1 MKTCQEE
8 RYALADAPVDTTS
21 ALRKPPAMWIY
32 VACSR
37 CGEAIRVRAD
47 RRYDLVSEMR
57 DPGEIGPAYTL
68 HKDIV
73 EGTVLQRIAV
83 DVEFDRRLQV
93 IERRISGGRWLT
105 EEVPGPTYTFG
116 ELWHRGP
123 HPRRCFPA
131 SRCRH
136 ERDVP

>member
-1 MKTCQEE
+1 MRWLT
-8 RYALADAPVDTTS
+8 RL
-21 ALRKPPAMWIY
+21 LRRRPSPESPPALWLY

-57 DPGEIGPAYTL
+57 DPGEVGPAYTL

-73 EGTVLQRIAV
+73 GAQCFQRIAV
-83 DVEFDRRLQV
+83 DVAFDQRLQV

-105 EEVPGPTYTFG
+105 EEEYQAHTTPAGSSGTGASPQSGASPTP
-116 ELWHRGP
+116 W
-123 HPRRCFPA
+123 
-131 SRCRH
+131 CRH

>member
-1 MKTCQEE
+1 MRWLMRLFT
-8 RYALADAPVDTTS
+8 RRPRSDSLS
-21 ALRKPPAMWIY
+21 ALWLY

-57 DPGEIGPAYTL
+57 EPGEVGPAYTL

-73 EGTVLQRIAV
+73 GTRCFQRMAV
-83 DVEFDRRLQV
+83 DVEFDQRLQI

-105 EEVPGPTYTFG
+105 EEEYQAITTSAPPTR
-116 ELWHRGP
+116 E
-123 HPRRCFPA
+123 A
-131 SRCRH
+131 
-136 ERDVP
+136 

>member
-1 MKTCQEE
+1 MRWLTRLLTRRPRSE
-8 RYALADAPVDTTS
+8 S
-21 ALRKPPAMWIY
+21 PPAMWIY

-73 EGTVLQRIAV
+73 GAQCFQRIAV

-105 EEVPGPTYTFG
+105 EEEYQAQTTPSESSGTGASPQSG
-116 ELWHRGP
+116 AS
-123 HPRRCFPA
+123 PA